1 SAIALAAGGID
12 TIHIAPPAQPDHRTT
27 ALLASSVTALDTL
40 GICRSC
46 KPHTAPLKKLRIVDD
61 TSRLF
66 RVAEVLFDAA
76 EIECNAFGYNIENRH
91 LLAALQARAAALG
104 LTSIAWPALAIERE
118 SAAVTI
124 KLAQGKARVRLAIG
138 ADGARSLC
146 RTAAAISPHPPAYPH
161 TPLPA
166 N

>member
-1 SAIALAAGGID
+1 MDRIDSGQAG
-12 TIHIAPPAQPDHRTT
+12 QPDQRTT

-40 GICRSC
+40 GIWRSC

-66 RVAEVLFDAA
+66 RAPEVLFDAA

-104 LTSIAWPALAIERE
+104 LTSIAWPALAIDRE
-118 SAAVTI
+118 SAAVHI
-124 KLAQGKARVRLAIG
+124 KHGQAKARGRLPRG
-138 ADGARSLC
+138 TDGAGS
-146 RTAAAISPHPPAYPH
+146 
-161 TPLPA
+161 
-166 N
+166 